1 MFNLSFRN
9 KYKVYQ
15 GAHGILRSVY
25 LLMTDL
31 KYACHDINQHQ
42 KIRHLGDFPQSD
54 LSCSGCSVKN
64 VMRSRNYQNC
74 DIHGEDMSAESENAL
89 FHTIS
94 DLM

>member
-1 MFNLSFRN
+1 MIAKIENGQKTVNFETLMFNLSFHN

-54 LSCSGCSVKN
+54 LSFSGC
-64 VMRSRNYQNC
+64 C
-74 DIHGEDMSAESENAL
+74 
-89 FHTIS
+89 
-94 DLM
+94 